1 MLINI
6 YGWNHLAVFFSG
18 RAKQG
23 CCSLARVK
31 HIHPNLIIDMDKYCL
46 SDIDG
51 GGGDVDISFPTKTKA
66 HLPISI

>member
-18 RAKQG
+18 RTKQR

-46 SDIDG
+46 DDIDG
-51 GGGDVDISFPTKTKA
+51 DIGDVSFPSKTKA